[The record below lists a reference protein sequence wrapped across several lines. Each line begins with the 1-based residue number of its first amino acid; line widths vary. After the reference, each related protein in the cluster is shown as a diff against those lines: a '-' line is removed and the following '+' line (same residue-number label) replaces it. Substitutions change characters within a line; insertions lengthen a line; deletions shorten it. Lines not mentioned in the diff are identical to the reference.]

1 MWNREV
7 LRVCLGSSEKNVSEK
22 NLQHTYVTLLGDA
35 RGSTVLAMSLS
46 PYRILKYLKSADQTP
61 KIGSTPSNRKQLC
74 GSDVTPDTQMDTKNA
89 GTPTYPFGSTNDPFK
104 SKSTM
109 SSMSAVPQVQSNE
122 AQLWEYEQERMRNLR
137 IPTDLAENPI
147 RRTKPRSGDRN
158 RISMCEALWI
168 DNVFD

>member
-1 MWNREV
+1 
-7 LRVCLGSSEKNVSEK
+7 
-22 NLQHTYVTLLGDA
+22 
-35 RGSTVLAMSLS
+35 MSLNT
-46 PYRILKYLKSADQTP
+46 YRLFQYLKSVEETP
-61 KIGSTPSNRKQLC
+61 KVEPMQSSETKLC
-74 GSDVTPDTQMDTKNA
+74 GSEAKSDTRTDTNNTGK
-89 GTPTYPFGSTNDPFK
+89 PTYPFEFTNDPFK

-147 RRTKPRSGDRN
+147 RRTKPRSEDRN
-158 RISMCEALWI
+158 LISMCEALWM